1 MTFEEN
7 NEFRKAIES
16 LKEIDPRGTHS
27 AGIIDFDVF
36 LNKMLDKYRQLVNRA
51 KTYVINAFA
60 ASDLD
65 GNGVCNLDE
74 FLILNRHIETDLY
87 DEEVLG

>member
-1 MTFEEN
+1 
-7 NEFRKAIES
+7 
-16 LKEIDPRGTHS
+16 
-27 AGIIDFDVF
+27 
-36 LNKMLDKYRQLVNRA
+36 
-51 KTYVINAFA
+51 VINAFA

-87 DEEVLG
+87 DEEVLT